1 MSFCEL
7 VCRPGPGQFSVF
19 FVCCQC
25 CHLAQYDAQSSA
37 LCHYLQ
43 KYPVKLNSSN
53 GHNKLSNKIL
63 LKINDCYVKV
73 ARDQE
78 G

>member
-1 MSFCEL
+1 MQF
-7 VCRPGPGQFSVF
+7 RPGPGQFSVL
-19 FVCCQC
+19 FVC

-63 LKINDCYVKV
+63 WKINDCYVKV

>member
-1 MSFCEL
+1 MQF
-7 VCRPGPGQFSVF
+7 RPGPGQFSVL
-19 FVCCQC
+19 FVC

-63 LKINDCYVKV
+63 STINDCYVKEV
-73 ARDQE
+73 AKDQE
-78 G
+78 E

>member
-7 VCRPGPGQFSVF
+7 VCRPGPGQFSVL
-19 FVCCQC
+19 FVC

>member
-7 VCRPGPGQFSVF
+7 VCRPGCSLCVLSFAH
-19 FVCCQC
+19 C
-25 CHLAQYDAQSSA
+25 DAQSSA

-43 KYPVKLNSSN
+43 KYPAQLNSSN

-63 LKINDCYVKV
+63 STINDCYVKEV
-73 ARDQE
+73 AKDQE
-78 G
+78 E